1 LVLVVLVLPLEQVT
15 QVLLALIR
23 YLIQLHQLVVVA
35 VEPME
40 LLLLELMVALVVVH
54 QIQPILLTEEREQPI
69 KDITVAQ
76 ALLVLELE
84 AVAAVAVLEV
94 LE

>member
-1 LVLVVLVLPLEQVT
+1 VRVALVLLLEQVT
-15 QVLLALIR
+15 QVLLALIL
-23 YLIQLHQLVVVA
+23 YLVQLHQLVEVA
-35 VEPME
+35 VELME
-40 LLLLELMVALVVVH
+40 LLLLELMAVLVVAH

-76 ALLVLELE
+76 AILVLELE
-84 AVAAVAVLEV
+84 AVVAVAVLEV